1 MKRQRTVNAVDLFCG
16 AGGTSSG
23 LVRACEEL
31 GHSLNLVAINH
42 WDIAI
47 ATHTLNHPSVQ
58 HECASI
64 DTVDPREAVPG
75 GRLDLLWASPEC
87 TFFSIARGGKPVTD
101 QGRASAWL
109 ILRWAELLY
118 IDTILIENVKE
129 FRDWCPVGANGKP
142 MKSKKGET
150 FAAFI
155 QSLKSL
161 GYRVE
166 WKVLNAADY
175 GAATTRE
182 RLFIQ
187 ARRGRKAINWPDASH
202 SKTGARSLFGRTK
215 KWRAAREVIEWA
227 TPSRSIFGRKKPLA
241 PATMARIIA
250 GLEKFG
256 GKELEPFLVILRN
269 HGNAQSVDGPIPT
282 LTAGGNHVG
291 IAQPQPFQVIMRGQ
305 SNVRS
310 IDDPTPSQGVS
321 GAHIGIAEPFIL
333 GHRQFNEK
341 CVDSI
346 DRPLRTFTTKGGG
359 DFALVEP
366 FIVPQFSEANPKSVD
381 DPLGTIT
388 TTSRGIGLAEPFIL
402 PHRMF
407 GGMQVDSI
415 EDPMRTIVANNDSAA
430 LVQPFLVGAGG
441 PQYAGKPKS
450 VETPISTILTS
461 DHRGL
466 VEPFIMP
473 VNHGKN
479 DTRTHSIENP
489 LPTVTSVDATGL
501 VEPLIAKYYGTGQC
515 RPVSEPLD
523 TVTAKDRFGLVTP
536 LIHQLEDGTHVA
548 LDIHFRMLKPSE
560 LARAMSF
567 PDSYKFTGNREAI
580 VKQIGNAVDVSISQ
594 ALCQTV
600 LA

>member
-1 MKRQRTVNAVDLFCG
+1 MKKRLVRAADLFCG
-16 AGGTSSG
+16 AGGTSTG
-23 LVRACEEL
+23 LQMACDGMGYGL
-31 GHSLNLVAINH
+31 DLFAVNH
-42 WDIAI
+42 WDVAI
-47 ATHTLNHPSVQ
+47 ATHTANHPDAQ
-58 HECASI
+58 HACASV
-64 DTVDPREAVPG
+64 DTVDPRIAVPG

-87 TFFSIARGGKPVTD
+87 TFFSVARGGKPVTD

-129 FRDWCPVGANGKP
+129 FRDWCPVGVNGRP

-150 FAAFI
+150 FRAFI

-187 ARRGRKAINWPDASH
+187 ARRGKKAVNWPNPSH
-202 SKTGARSLFGRTK
+202 SKLGGKTLFGKTK
-215 KWRAAREVIEWA
+215 KWRAAREVIEWQ
-227 TPSRSIFGRKKPLA
+227 TPSRSIFGRKRALA

-269 HGNAQSVDGPIPT
+269 HADASSIEKPLPT

-291 IAQPQPFQVIMRGQ
+291 VAQPFLAAFHGGSDSEKRNYSVDEP
-305 SNVRS
+305 
-310 IDDPTPSQGVS
+310 
-321 GAHIGIAEPFIL
+321 IGTLHTGNMYGLVEPKPFIL
-333 GHRQFNEK
+333 GHRQFDEA

-346 DRPLRTFTTKGGG
+346 ERPLRTITAKGGSDMG
-359 DFALVEP
+359 IVEP
-366 FIVPQFSEANPKSVD
+366 KAFIVPQFSDANPKSVD
-381 DPLGTIT
+381 EPVGAIT
-388 TTSRGIGLAEPFIL
+388 TTSRGMGLAQPFVTKVTHTKAKTAPVRSTESPLSTITTAK
-402 PHRMF
+402 
-407 GGMQVDSI
+407 GG
-415 EDPMRTIVANNDSAA
+415 EHA
-430 LVQPFLVGAGG
+430 LVQ
-441 PQYAGKPKS
+441 
-450 VETPISTILTS
+450 
-461 DHRGL
+461 
-466 VEPFIMP
+466 PFIMP

-479 DTRTHSIENP
+479 DTRTHSVEHP
-489 LPTVTSVDATGL
+489 LPTITSVDATGI

-536 LIHQLEDGTHVA
+536 LVRHLEDGTQVA

-567 PDSYKFTGNREAI
+567 PDTYQFTGNREAI
-580 VKQIGNAVDVSISQ
+580 VKQIGNAVDGSMAR
-594 ALCQTV
+594 ALCEAV

>member
-1 MKRQRTVNAVDLFCG
+1 MKRLIKMTDLFCG
-16 AGGTSSG
+16 GGGTTTG
-23 LVRACEEL
+23 AVRACEKL
-31 GHSLNLVAINH
+31 GYDLEIIAINH
-42 WDIAI
+42 WPVAI
-47 ATHTLNHPSVQ
+47 ATHSANYPNAQ
-58 HECASI
+58 HMCASI
-64 DTVDPREAVPG
+64 DTVDPRIAVPG

-87 TFFSIARGGKPVTD
+87 TFFSVARGGKPVTD

-129 FRDWCPVGANGKP
+129 FRDWCPVGVNGRP

-150 FAAFI
+150 FRAFI

-187 ARRGRKAINWPDASH
+187 ARRGRKVINWPNPSH

-215 KWRAAREVIEWA
+215 KWRAAKEVIEWQ

-269 HGNAQSVDGPIPT
+269 HGTAQSVEVPVPT
-282 LTAGGNHVG
+282 LTAGGNHIGV
-291 IAQPQPFQVIMRGQ
+291 AQPFITGFRGNHAGK
-305 SNVRS
+305 SDGDKRNYS
-310 IDDPTPSQGVS
+310 IDEPIRTMDTSYRF
-321 GAHIGIAEPFIL
+321 GI
-333 GHRQFNEK
+333 
-341 CVDSI
+341 
-346 DRPLRTFTTKGGG
+346 
-359 DFALVEP
+359 VEP
-366 FIVPQFSEANPKSVD
+366 KAFIVPQFSEGNPKSVD

-388 TTSRGIGLAEPFIL
+388 TTSCGVGLA
-402 PHRMF
+402 
-407 GGMQVDSI
+407 
-415 EDPMRTIVANNDSAA
+415 
-430 LVQPFLVGAGG
+430 QPFLVGAGG
-441 PQYAGKPKS
+441 PQYAGKPRS
-450 VETPISTILTS
+450 TDQPISTVLTS

-466 VEPFIMP
+466 VQSFIMP

-479 DTRTHSIENP
+479 DTRTHSVEKP

-501 VEPLIAKYYGTGQC
+501 VEPFLQKYCSTGGP
-515 RPVSEPLD
+515 RSLDEPID
-523 TVTAKDRFGLVTP
+523 TITSKDRFALVTP
-536 LIHQLEDGTHVA
+536 LVRQLEDGTHVA

-567 PDSYKFTGNREAI
+567 PDSYQFSGNREAV
-580 VKQIGNAVDVSISQ
+580 VKQIGNAVDASMSQ
-594 ALCQTV
+594 ALCEGV